1 MASPHDNADAQ
12 GETSPVELQ
21 EARSMQNDGLA
32 VLLSQHEHRSPST
45 HLRRSSVQDLR
56 ASASP
61 QLLSAPQA
69 PREDVRASA
78 LPRRDN
84 SLIYTCVKIFEDDAH
99 ALQHAPARL
108 TSIRQ
113 WADIV
118 TLRSPSPAPERLHP
132 VQAPSQEAE
141 KRQINEKVGHDARI
155 VAQGRETRRNVKF
168 DVSRKNLG
176 GTMVEPPAEPEAI
189 TLGDLGLS
197 LGEWLPLS
205 SGLPFCQLAGRIASA
220 HETL

>member
-1 MASPHDNADAQ
+1 M
-12 GETSPVELQ
+12 ELQ
-21 EARSMQNDGLA
+21 EARSMQNDGMA
-32 VLLSQHEHRSPST
+32 VMLSHHEHRSPST
-45 HLRRSSVQDLR
+45 HLRRSSVQDFR

-61 QLLSAPQA
+61 GLLSSLQA
-69 PREDVRASA
+69 LREDVLTTAP
-78 LPRRDN
+78 PRRDN
-84 SLIYTCVKIFEDDAH
+84 SLIYTCVKIFEDDAY

-132 VQAPSQEAE
+132 VQVPSQEAE
-141 KRQINEKVGHDARI
+141 KHQINEKVGHDARI

-168 DVSRKNLG
+168 DVPGKNQG

-197 LGEWLPLS
+197 LGELPS
-205 SGLPFCQLAGRIASA
+205 CQVAGRVASA